1 MAEVIWNVG
10 TEPKPGMSVE
20 ETINQLL
27 PSAMVLVGVARTVYE
42 MTGKLNANVKALPED
57 LRKEITLDVLEMYIG
72 KILKEG

>member
-1 MAEVIWNVG
+1 MQDINWSVG
-10 TEPKPGMSVE
+10 TEPQPGMSVE
-20 ETINQLL
+20 ETINRLL

-42 MTGKLNANVKALPED
+42 MTGKLNTNVKALPED